1 MAFSM
6 KLDLGQLSYQEHLP
20 YNERPRSARSGPTLR
35 MVCCLNSAINIA
47 MNPSLSIA
55 ANGHV
60 TLDFGEYDS
69 VAYHQVCAKL
79 ENELGFSRQGN
90 TIVGLDEGISP
101 SFLHAELEISARW
114 GNWSGSYLLAN
125 SDAGDTILRSLHT
138 ELV

>member
-1 MAFSM
+1 
-6 KLDLGQLSYQEHLP
+6 
-20 YNERPRSARSGPTLR
+20 
-35 MVCCLNSAINIA
+35 

-79 ENELGFSRQGN
+79 ENELGFSRQGD
-90 TIVGLDEGISP
+90 TVSGLDEGISP
-101 SFLHAELEISARW
+101 SFLRAELEISAGW
-114 GNWSGSYLLAN
+114 NDWSGTYLLAN
-125 SDAGDTILRSLHT
+125 SDAGDAILRRLYA